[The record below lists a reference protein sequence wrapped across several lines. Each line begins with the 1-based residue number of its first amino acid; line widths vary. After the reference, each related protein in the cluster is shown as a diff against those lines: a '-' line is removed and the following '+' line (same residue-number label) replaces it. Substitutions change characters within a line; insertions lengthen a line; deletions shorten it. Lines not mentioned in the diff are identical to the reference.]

1 MTSMIA
7 RLLLLGLVFNV
18 LRADAADQREQPPIS
33 KMVSLAPHLT
43 ELAFVAGAGDR
54 IVGTVE
60 HSDRPSAARAIP
72 RVGNAFLLDYE
83 RLLALS
89 PDVVLAWDTGTP
101 KQAIQR
107 VRELGLR
114 VEVFSTPRIQDVAAE
129 LRRLGRLAGTEHIA
143 EQAARRYEQQ
153 IKALRAEY
161 RDRSTITVFV
171 QINDRPLYTVNRQQI
186 ISEIV
191 ALCGGQNV
199 FADLNELAPAIGEEA
214 VIAANPDAIIST
226 DDSVPDPMSRWRKW
240 SSMKAVQANNVFS
253 LSSDDLTRPTTQ
265 LVEGARATCKALD
278 TARAHLKRLKQRP

>member
-1 MTSMIA
+1 MTSMLG
-7 RLLLLGLVFNV
+7 RFLLLGLLFSV
-18 LRADAADQREQPPIS
+18 LRVEAADQSAQLVIS

-60 HSDRPSAARAIP
+60 YSDHPAAARAIP

-101 KQAIQR
+101 KQTIER
-107 VRELGLR
+107 LRELGLR

-129 LRRLGRLAGTEHIA
+129 LRRLGRLAGTERVA
-143 EQAARRYEQQ
+143 EQAAQRYEEEV
-153 IKALRAEY
+153 KTLRAEH
-161 RDRSTITVFV
+161 RGRSTISVFV

-186 ISEIV
+186 ISEIL
-191 ALCGGQNV
+191 ALCGGKNV
-199 FADLNELAPAIGEEA
+199 FANLNELAPAIGEEA

-226 DDSVPDPMSRWRKW
+226 DDSVPDPLSRWRKW
-240 SSMKAVQANNVFS
+240 SSMKAIQANNVFS
-253 LSSDDLTRPTTQ
+253 LPSDDLTRPTTR

-278 TARAHLKRLKQRP
+278 TARAHLQGLTPQP

>member
-1 MTSMIA
+1 MILMLA
-7 RLLLLGLVFNV
+7 RLLLLGLLFSV
-18 LRADAADQREQPPIS
+18 LRAEAADQPAQLRIS

-60 HSDRPSAARAIP
+60 YSDHPAAARAIP

-83 RLLALS
+83 RVLALS

-101 KQAIQR
+101 KQTIER
-107 VRELGLR
+107 LRELGLR

-129 LRRLGRLAGTEHIA
+129 LRRLGGLAGTQRVA
-143 EQAARRYEQQ
+143 EQAAQRYEE
-153 IKALRAEY
+153 KVEALRAEH
-161 RDRSTITVFV
+161 RGRSTISVFV

-191 ALCGGQNV
+191 ALCGGRNV

-214 VIAANPDAIIST
+214 VIAANPEAILST

-240 SSMKAVQANNVFS
+240 SSMKAVRAKNVFS
-253 LSSDDLTRPTTQ
+253 LPSDDLTRPTTR

-278 TARAHLKRLKQRP
+278 TARAHLKD

>member
-1 MTSMIA
+1 MTSMLA
-7 RLLLLGLVFNV
+7 RVLVFALLFGT
-18 LRADAADQREQPPIS
+18 LRVEAADQPAHLRIS

-43 ELAFVAGAGDR
+43 ELAFVAGAGNR

-60 HSDRPSAARAIP
+60 YSDHPAAARAIP

-101 KQAIQR
+101 KQAIER
-107 VRELGLR
+107 IRELGLR

-143 EQAARRYEQQ
+143 EQAAEHYEEQ

-161 RDRSTITVFV
+161 RERPTITVFV

-186 ISEIV
+186 ISEIL
-191 ALCGGQNV
+191 ALCGGKNV
-199 FADLNELAPAIGEEA
+199 FADLSELAPAIGEEA

-240 SSMKAVQANNVFS
+240 SSMKAVQENNVFS
-253 LSSDDLTRPTTQ
+253 LRSDDLTRPTTR

-278 TARAHLKRLKQRP
+278 SARAHLQGLK

>member
-1 MTSMIA
+1 MTSMLA
-7 RLLLLGLVFNV
+7 RVLVFALLFGV
-18 LRADAADQREQPPIS
+18 LRAEAADQPEQLRIS

-54 IVGTVE
+54 VVGTVE
-60 HSDRPSAARAIP
+60 YSDHPAAARAIP

-101 KQAIQR
+101 KQTIER
-107 VRELGLR
+107 IRELGLR

-143 EQAARRYEQQ
+143 EQAAQRYEEQVD
-153 IKALRAEY
+153 ALRAEY
-161 RDRSTITVFV
+161 GERPTITVFV

-191 ALCGGQNV
+191 TLCGGKNV
-199 FADLNELAPAIGEEA
+199 FAHLNELAPAIGEEA
-214 VIAANPDAIIST
+214 VIAANPDAIISS
-226 DDSVPDPMSRWRKW
+226 DDSVPDPMSRWGKW
-240 SSMKAVQANNVFS
+240 SSMKAVQANNIFS
-253 LSSDDLTRPTTQ
+253 LSSDDLTRPTTR
-265 LVEGARATCKALD
+265 LVEGARATCKAFD
-278 TARAHLKRLKQRP
+278 TARAHLKD